1 MVGNLISIALQTDGK
16 ILVGSGTLF
25 VPAAS
30 SGTLSRYNPNGSTD
44 TIFGIQGQVADL
56 AGPVAIGV
64 QSNGQIVSAGTIV
77 SSLSL
82 SGNGTGFGLTGY
94 FSTGFPVFLFGTH
107 GGEITPFPGF
117 VNSGASSMAIQPNNF
132 IVAAGQAAAN
142 ANSSVFALARYIPNG
157 LLDNTFG
164 TGGLVTT
171 NFGNGTAASI
181 AAIALQSD
189 GKIVAVGQAS
199 NSGFVVARYLG
210 Q

>member
-1 MVGNLISIALQTDGK
+1 VVGNLISIALQTDGK

-30 SGTLSRYNPNGSTD
+30 SGTLSRYNLNGSTD

-117 VNSGASSMAIQPNNF
+117 ANSGASSMAIQPNNF